1 MTTIHRR
8 WGGRV
13 VLVAGAFIGLAA
25 CSGPTLPHVAS
36 LGKNSDHG
44 SVSTTTVPAGSPSQL
59 LDEWATC
66 MRSHGDPDQVD
77 PTVDATKVI
86 QITLGWAGGLRG
98 EDGACGS
105 YLSAA
110 ETALGG
116 GVAPAS
122 SDEATALQFAQCMR
136 ANGVPTYPDPTT
148 GNNQTVHAS
157 SGSDLNPA
165 NPTFQAASTL
175 CTKKTGYVSKFSTGA
190 PQPGSI
196 NLNMAGGFGGK
207 L

>member
-1 MTTIHRR
+1 
-8 WGGRV
+8 
-13 VLVAGAFIGLAA
+13 
-25 CSGPTLPHVAS
+25 
-36 LGKNSDHG
+36 LGKNSGDG
-44 SVSTTTVPAGSPSQL
+44 SVSTTTVPARSPAQL

-86 QITLGWAGGLRG
+86 QITLAAGYAGGLRG
-98 EDGACGS
+98 GSGVCGA

-110 ETALGG
+110 QTALGG
-116 GVAPAS
+116 GTPPAS
-122 SDEATALQFAQCMR
+122 SSEATALKFAQCMR

-148 GNNQTVHAS
+148 GNSQAIHAS

-207 L
+207 S